1 MNYRI
6 QHVTTYQYAAGAEAC
21 HNVCRL
27 QPRDLLRQQC
37 LEMTLRIEPA
47 PATRHD
53 YDDYFGNRVFS
64 FAVYGPHSELTIAA
78 ESLVKLDE
86 ADSDEKKR
94 AMSDA
99 TSWEAVRGQLR
110 RDRSPHVVAALDYVF
125 ASPYIQPSA
134 AVREFAVGFFP
145 AGKPLAEAALDM
157 TRAIYADFRY
167 DPRATTVGTS
177 VDTVLEKRRGVCQD
191 FAHLQIACLR
201 SQGLACRYVS
211 GYLRTD
217 PQPGKPRLVGA
228 DASHAWVSVYCP
240 RHGWIDL
247 DPTNGCLAGPRHVT
261 IGWGRDFHDVSPV
274 KGVVLGG
281 GHSVLRV
288 AVDVMPV

>member
-27 QPRDLLRQQC
+27 RPRNLPRQKC
-37 LEMTLRIEPA
+37 AEMKLAIEPA
-47 PATRHD
+47 PASSHD
-53 YDDYFGNRVFS
+53 YDDYFGNRVHS
-64 FAVYGPHSELTIAA
+64 FAVYGPHSELTITA
-78 ESLVKLDE
+78 ESLVMIDE
-86 ADSDEKKR
+86 GAEPAPS
-94 AMSDA
+94 APAHSP
-99 TSWEAVRGQLR
+99 SWEAVRGQLR
-110 RDRSPHVVAALDYVF
+110 RDRSPEVVAALDFVF

-134 AVREFAVGFFP
+134 AVREFATGFFP
-145 AGKPLAEAALDM
+145 AGKPLAEAAFDI
-157 TRAIYADFRY
+157 TRAIFADFRY

-177 VDTVLEKRRGVCQD
+177 VETVLEKRRGVCQD

-217 PQPGKPRLVGA
+217 PQPGKARLVGA
-228 DASHAWVSVYCP
+228 DASHAWVSVFCP

-247 DPTNGCLAGPRHVT
+247 DPTNGCRAGARHVT

-288 AVDVMPV
+288 AVDVLPV